1 MNICWNRARDSIAP
15 NDKYFTR
22 HTLRLTA
29 VERIVNF
36 KFNTKTIVTYLGHSS
51 TRITERYIKSDA
63 NQRPRMFETLEEA
76 VA

>member
-15 NDKYFTR
+15 NDKYFIR
-22 HTLRLTA
+22 HIFRQMA
-29 VERIVNF
+29 VLRIVNF
-36 KFNTKTIVTYLGHSS
+36 KFNTKHIATYLGHSS

-76 VA
+76 LA